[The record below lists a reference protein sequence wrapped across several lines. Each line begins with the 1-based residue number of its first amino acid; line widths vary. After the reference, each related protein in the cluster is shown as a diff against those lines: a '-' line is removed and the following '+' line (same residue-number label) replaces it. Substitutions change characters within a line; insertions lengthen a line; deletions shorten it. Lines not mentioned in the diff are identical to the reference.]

1 MQRRLITNIRLV
13 LSSWFLLELVVVD
26 SFQVERIL
34 SYNILAQQRKIVS
47 RPTSSLLLPQSCT
60 LQSATTDILINSKGD
75 KSDSPKVKPTLCLLT
90 FDLDDTV
97 YPLDR
102 VIDEAN
108 AAFARA
114 MELYGFSGIKP
125 SDISRRSI
133 QIREEMDPQAAMVL
147 THTELRKRAIRSEM
161 ENVMLQRKLEETAE
175 DWATNVESL
184 GKIVVDN
191 AKLYVFIIFD
201 QSV

>member
-1 MQRRLITNIRLV
+1 MVVNLRLV
-13 LSSWFLLELVVVD
+13 VSSWVVLELLRVD
-26 SFQVERIL
+26 SFQISRIFDNNFP
-34 SYNILAQQRKIVS
+34 SKTCVIETRSPSVS
-47 RPTSSLLLPQSCT
+47 IPQSFI
-60 LQSATTDILINSKGD
+60 LQSATTDILINTKGD
-75 KSDSPKVKPTLCLLT
+75 KSDSPRVKPTLCLLT

-125 SDISRRSI
+125 SDINRRSI
-133 QIREEMDPQAAMVL
+133 QIRKEMDAQAAMVL
-147 THTELRKRAIRSEM
+147 THTELRKRAIRAEM
-161 ENVMLQRKLEETAE
+161 ENVMLQRKLEETAV

-184 GKIVVDN
+184 GKIVVEN
-191 AKLYVFIIFD
+191 AKVYVFYVSCVVMI
-201 QSV
+201 